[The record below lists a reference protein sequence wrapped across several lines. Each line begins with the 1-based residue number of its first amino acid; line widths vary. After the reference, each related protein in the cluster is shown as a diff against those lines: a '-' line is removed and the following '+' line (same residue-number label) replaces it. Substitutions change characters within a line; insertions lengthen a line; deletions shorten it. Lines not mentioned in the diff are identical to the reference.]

1 MKKILC
7 TLVLAAMAMSL
18 MAVPARRGWQTMT
31 QPDGTTIRVELRG
44 DEFYH
49 YWVDENG
56 NQVKQN
62 DEGYWQVVGAA
73 PTGSQ
78 VAARM
83 TAKRSA
89 RRNSV
94 VPRRAG
100 SSSAL
105 PTKLLVIL
113 VNFSDKSMV
122 SSHNN
127 AFFANMLNQNGFSPS
142 GSVKDYF
149 TASSDGKYVP
159 TFDVFGP
166 VTLDK
171 KMEYYGGNDS
181 GGDDMHPCQMAYDAC
196 MKADAAGCNFANYDC
211 NGDGTVDNVYIIYA
225 GYGEAAG
232 APANTIWPHSWDISG
247 ERLSL
252 RLDGKNISHYACSAE
267 LSGKSGTQSDGVGTF
282 SHEFSH
288 VIGLPDYY
296 DTDYGTNYKNGTT
309 PGEWTLMDGG
319 SYNNNGQ
326 SPPLY
331 SIFDKYFMGWAT
343 PKILKDPENVTMTTA
358 SADARQITSSNSLV
372 SYSNTGTVYYVEN
385 RSSSNSF
392 DQHLPGE
399 GMIVWKVQYN
409 ATHWDDN
416 DLNNTANV
424 LRYTIVPA
432 DKKTRNFG
440 QATDAFPRGGTS
452 ITPISNHA
460 ITDVALSNHVITF
473 KYNGGVQK
481 CTVTFNGNGKGTP
494 AQSSITE
501 ASSGSGVTLPGVNNV
516 TSGYTFLGWAT
527 SSTATTPDVGKTGT
541 YHPTSDI
548 TLYAIYEHT
557 GYVVLEYSLEGI
569 TKTSGPDAGEVR
581 KTDGYTATFTAT
593 EGQYEALTDEN
604 CAYEVRINGVDKT
617 SSYASLAGN
626 VLTITIP
633 ESAITGKIEITILGT
648 KIKGFNT
655 FERMTPEDLEV
666 GAEVII
672 VCETSGVAATGMMF
686 EKTVL
691 DVEDVSEGLNTTDHT
706 LELSDDS
713 EVLIYTL
720 SQSGSNWIFNR
731 EAGGSLGATA
741 VKNLSF
747 SSGTNTW
754 TVSINGSGVAT
765 MTNTTSSYG
774 IMRYNS
780 GSPRF
785 TTYASGTAN
794 MSDIQLYHRAATVT
808 PEDPT
813 ASFELSSITMTVGEN
828 HAQTL
833 QTNSN
838 GVVTYLSSD
847 ADVASVNASTGAVTA
862 IKQGTATIT
871 ADIAASKRYNAK
883 ANAATYTVTV
893 NRAEATLT
901 VPSEI
906 NLAETQTQNI
916 GAKTNSDATI
926 TYQSDATGVATVNAS
941 GLVTAVSEGT
951 AHITV
956 AVAQTDKYT
965 AKQATVTVIV
975 EKKVVYT
982 VTWMANGEQF
992 DSFIYE
998 PNDALILPT
1007 NRPAACETG
1016 NRVFV
1021 GWTATAD
1028 YKSNNVAP
1036 TYVTAGTPVT
1046 NNATY
1051 YAVYAVQHGSSDLS
1065 TGAQTTF
1072 TAISGQVN
1080 GDSHISYR
1088 ATQGDAANPPIAN
1101 SNGDG
1106 VIRVYQNGGKFTL
1119 MAESGYSITGFT
1131 IGSGMGTS
1139 ISLSNENYDKE
1150 YSISA
1155 NGTFVKS
1162 GLSVSDITIKCE
1174 GSTSKTRLYVNYL
1187 EVTYSGGDAS
1197 TTDYTT
1203 DCSDEVDVVL
1213 TDPTLSFESAPD
1225 ATMTVNNQKNI
1236 SVTTNSTG
1244 TVIYTSSDPSVV
1256 SILQSTNPVGM
1267 RKSAGD
1273 GVTIKAL
1280 KAGTATITATVT
1292 ATQEHNEKDIHQA
1305 ITVNRISGT
1314 ASFAT
1319 AAYNKIEGDGNFT
1332 QQVTTNSNGRVTYSS
1347 NNTSAVTVN
1356 ASTGEVTIV
1365 GVGTATITAAVEQTD
1380 QYTSV
1385 SASYTIIVA
1394 AAPTPGTIEVT
1405 WMIDGVKL
1413 TDDVRANHLYNSGE
1427 SLWMPNTT
1435 PDDCNGKQ
1443 FVGWTS
1449 QSSYFHPTQAPADL
1463 FMEAGDK
1470 TVTGPI
1476 TYYAVFK

>member
-1 MKKILC
+1 M
-7 TLVLAAMAMSL
+7 
-18 MAVPARRGWQTMT
+18 
-31 QPDGTTIRVELRG
+31 
-44 DEFYH
+44 
-49 YWVDENG
+49 
-56 NQVKQN
+56 
-62 DEGYWQVVGAA
+62 
-73 PTGSQ
+73 
-78 VAARM
+78 
-83 TAKRSA
+83 
-89 RRNSV
+89 
-94 VPRRAG
+94 
-100 SSSAL
+100 
-105 PTKLLVIL
+105 
-113 VNFSDKSMV
+113 
-122 SSHNN
+122 
-127 AFFANMLNQNGFSPS
+127 
-142 GSVKDYF
+142 
-149 TASSDGKYVP
+149 
-159 TFDVFGP
+159 
-166 VTLDK
+166 
-171 KMEYYGGNDS
+171 
-181 GGDDMHPCQMAYDAC
+181 
-196 MKADAAGCNFANYDC
+196 
-211 NGDGTVDNVYIIYA
+211 
-225 GYGEAAG
+225 
-232 APANTIWPHSWDISG
+232 
-247 ERLSL
+247 
-252 RLDGKNISHYACSAE
+252 
-267 LSGKSGTQSDGVGTF
+267 
-282 SHEFSH
+282 
-288 VIGLPDYY
+288 
-296 DTDYGTNYKNGTT
+296 
-309 PGEWTLMDGG
+309 
-319 SYNNNGQ
+319 
-326 SPPLY
+326 
-331 SIFDKYFMGWAT
+331 
-343 PKILKDPENVTMTTA
+343 
-358 SADARQITSSNSLV
+358 
-372 SYSNTGTVYYVEN
+372 
-385 RSSSNSF
+385 
-392 DQHLPGE
+392 
-399 GMIVWKVQYN
+399 
-409 ATHWDDN
+409 
-416 DLNNTANV
+416 
-424 LRYTIVPA
+424 
-432 DKKTRNFG
+432 
-440 QATDAFPRGGTS
+440 
-452 ITPISNHA
+452 
-460 ITDVALSNHVITF
+460 ITF

-494 AQSSITE
+494 ASASLTE
-501 ASSGSGVTLPGVNNV
+501 ANSGSGVTLPGVNNV

-527 SSTATTPDVGKTGT
+527 SSTATMPDAGT
-541 YHPTSDI
+541 AGQTYRPSSDI
-548 TLYAIYEHT
+548 TLYAVYKRE
-557 GYVVLEYSLEGI
+557 GYVNVEYNLEGI
-569 TKTSGPDAGEVR
+569 TKATGPAAGEFQ
-581 KTDGYTATFTAT
+581 KAGGFSATFTAT
-593 EGQYEALTDEN
+593 EG
-604 CAYEVRINGVDKT
+604 AYEPLTEDNCLYEVTVNGIDKT
-617 SSYASLAGN
+617 SNYASLAGN
-626 VLTITIP
+626 TLTITI
-633 ESAITGKIEITILGT
+633 AAANITGDIVVTIIGT
-648 KIKGFNT
+648 KIKGVNT
-655 FERMTPEDLEV
+655 FERMTSADLAAGE
-666 GAEVII
+666 EVII

-754 TVSINGSGVAT
+754 TVSIDGNGIAT

-794 MSDIQLYHRAATVT
+794 MSDIQLYHRAVAVT
-808 PEDPT
+808 PETPT

-838 GVVTYLSSD
+838 GVVTYKSSNS
-847 ADVASVNASTGAVTA
+847 DVASVNASTGAVTA

-883 ANAATYTVTV
+883 ANAAQYTVTV

-941 GLVTAVSEGT
+941 GLVTANSEGI

-965 AKQATVTVIV
+965 AKQATVTVNV

-982 VTWMANGEQF
+982 VTWMANGETF

-998 PNDALILPT
+998 PNDALVLPT

-1028 YKSNNVAP
+1028 YKSDNVAP

-1046 NNATY
+1046 SNATY

-1080 GDSHISYR
+1080 GDSHISFE

-1139 ISLSNENYDKE
+1139 VSLSNEDYANDYDIAE
-1150 YSISA
+1150 
-1155 NGTFVKS
+1155 NGTFAKS
-1162 GLSVSDITIKCE
+1162 GLSVSDITIRCE
-1174 GSTSKTRLYVNYL
+1174 GYSKTTRLYVNYL

-1203 DCSDEVDVVL
+1203 DCSDEVDVEL
-1213 TDPTLSFESAPD
+1213 TDPMLSFESAPD

-1267 RKSAGD
+1267 RKSAGE

-1292 ATQEHNEKDIHQA
+1292 ATQEHNEKAIQQA

-1314 ASFAT
+1314 ASFT
-1319 AAYNKIEGDGNFT
+1319 TTSYNKIEGDGNFT

-1365 GVGTATITAAVEQTD
+1365 GVGTATITATIEQTD

-1463 FMEAGDK
+1463 FTEAGDK
-1470 TVTGPI
+1470 TVTEDK